1 MTNDNRTLGQVIY
14 DARMKLK
21 SSLRQA
27 AKLLEI
33 TPSYL
38 SDIEN
43 DRRVPSEDVLRRISA
58 LLKLDQDDMMAR
70 AGRLGDDA
78 LRYMMQ
84 TPAVGML
91 FRKLAEKRT
100 SGETVK
106 HLFDIANKTVEKKK
120 GQNR

>member
-1 MTNDNRTLGQVIY
+1 MTNDNRSLGQVIY

-21 SSLRQA
+21 LSLRQA

-100 SGETVK
+100 PGETVK
-106 HLFDIANKTVEKKK
+106 ELFDIANKTAEKKK
-120 GQNR
+120 GQDR